1 MCDLDCNSYF
11 HFNNKIIK
19 KGIQFYYIKQGKSSV
34 VGQVNFLKKT
44 KNWEENN
51 WEFVE
56 KSKINGD
63 IIKKLINNL
72 KLDLSDDFF
81 ISFKSLLKLGKT
93 AGESLETTIT
103 ELEENNNL
111 QKELFKILLDHANE
125 KEVEKPLIFRLYNPD
140 FVIRAKT
147 IQYLAENRDISYLKY
162 VLPLIEDPDD
172 SVRNAVINW
181 LTRTDQVN
189 TPIVLKKLALRV
201 KKESNAVI
209 KGKLEEILKN
219 N

>member
-1 MCDLDCNSYF
+1 MQVD
-11 HFNNKIIK
+11 
-19 KGIQFYYIKQGKSSV
+19 
-34 VGQVNFLKKT
+34 QVNFLKKN

-81 ISFKSLLKLGKT
+81 ISFKSLLKIGKQ
-93 AGESLETTIT
+93 AEESLETTIT

-111 QKELFKILLDHANE
+111 QRELFKMLIDHAND
-125 KEVEKPLIFRLYNPD
+125 KEVDKPLIFRLYHPD
-140 FVIRAKT
+140 FVVRART
-147 IQYLAENRDISYLKY
+147 IQHLEENGDISYLKY
-162 VLPLIEDPDD
+162 VLPLIEDPDA

-181 LTRTDQVN
+181 LITTNQIR
-189 TPIVLKKLALRV
+189 TPIVLKKLQLRA
-201 KKESNAVI
+201 KKESNSVI
-209 KGKLEEILKN
+209 KGKLEDILRKN
-219 N
+219 